1 MKKFINRFR
10 FMLHFRRFAPFL
22 YDFFTS
28 KEVAMKKKVL
38 SIVFL
43 IGYVVF
49 PFDLIPDFLM
59 LFGGLD
65 DIAVVLFILQRIVK
79 MAPMHL
85 QEKYNLNKG

>member
-1 MKKFINRFR
+1 
-10 FMLHFRRFAPFL
+10 MLHFRRFGPFL

-28 KEVAMKKKVL
+28 KEVAMQKKVL

-59 LFGGLD
+59 FFGVLD
-65 DIAVVLFILQRIVK
+65 DVAVVLFILQRIVK
-79 MAPMHL
+79 MAPKHL

>member
-1 MKKFINRFR
+1 
-10 FMLHFRRFAPFL
+10 MLHFRRFGPFL

-28 KEVAMKKKVL
+28 KEVAMQKKVL

-59 LFGGLD
+59 FFGVLD
-65 DIAVVLFILQRIVK
+65 DVAVALFILQRIVK
-79 MAPMHL
+79 MAPKHL

>member
-1 MKKFINRFR
+1 MKKFISRFR
-10 FMLHFRRFAPFL
+10 LMLHFRRFGPFL

-28 KEVAMKKKVL
+28 KEVAMQKKVL

-59 LFGGLD
+59 FFGVLD
-65 DIAVVLFILQRIVK
+65 DVAVVLFILQRIVK
-79 MAPMHL
+79 MAPKHL

>member
-10 FMLHFRRFAPFL
+10 FMLHFRQFGPFL

-28 KEVAMKKKVL
+28 KEVAMQKKIL

-49 PFDLIPDFLM
+49 PFDLIPDFL
-59 LFGGLD
+59 LFFGGLD

-79 MAPMHL
+79 MAPKHL